1 MGREHLP
8 DLMGP
13 FTIDVLEHV
22 GELKEE
28 LVRILLAGGNHVVH
42 FPAMRSEETVHLTR
56 LHVVV
61 HRGVDVCKSPVPT
74 VRLSAF
80 ITSAV

>member
-1 MGREHLP
+1 MGNEHLP

-22 GELKEE
+22 RKLKEE
-28 LVRILLAGGNHVVH
+28 LVRILLAGGIHVVD
-42 FPAMRSEETVHLTR
+42 FAAMRSEEIIHLFR
-56 LHVVV
+56 LHIGVEVV
-61 HRGVDVCKSPVPT
+61 KSPVPT